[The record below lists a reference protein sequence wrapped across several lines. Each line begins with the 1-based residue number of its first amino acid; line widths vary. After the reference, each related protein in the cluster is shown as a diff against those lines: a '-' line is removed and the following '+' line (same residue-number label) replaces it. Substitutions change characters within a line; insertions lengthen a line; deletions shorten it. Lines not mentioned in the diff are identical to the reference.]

1 MSETNESM
9 IPPPM
14 SAGLA
19 SQEDR
24 TLAML
29 THLSGIILCFIIP
42 LVVWLTQ
49 KDKPDRAW
57 LNEQA
62 KEALNFQITMFI
74 VYLVCKVLMLLLIG
88 FILLPIAWIFN
99 LVFCIIA
106 GLKVFE
112 GVSYRFPVALRLIK

>member
-1 MSETNESM
+1 MSETNDSM
-9 IPPPM
+9 TPPPM
-14 SAGLA
+14 SGGVA
-19 SQEDR
+19 SHEDR

-29 THLSGIILCFIIP
+29 THLSGIVLCFIVP

-88 FILLPIAWIFN
+88 FILLPIAWVFN

-106 GLKVFE
+106 GLKVYE